1 MGVMTVALIVVGYL
15 AGSLLLAVGVGRFI
29 RAGHRPTP
37 PTPPYRV
44 GDPTTYRK
52 TGG

>member
-1 MGVMTVALIVVGYL
+1 MTVLLIVVGYL
-15 AGSLLLAVGVGRFI
+15 VGSLLLAVGVGRFI

-37 PTPPYRV
+37 PTPTYRV

-52 TGG
+52 ARR